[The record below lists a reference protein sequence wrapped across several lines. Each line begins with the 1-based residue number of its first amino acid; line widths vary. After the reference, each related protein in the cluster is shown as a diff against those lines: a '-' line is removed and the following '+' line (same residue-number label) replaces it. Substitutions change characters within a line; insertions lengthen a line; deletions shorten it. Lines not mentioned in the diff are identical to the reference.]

1 IVVALREKL
10 ADASVSDAAKEKI
23 RHLVE
28 VTLPGMADK
37 SLTEMHLGT
46 APYVLDDTNND
57 AMVAAFREE
66 LLDCVE
72 LVSG

>member
-1 IVVALREKL
+1 VNET
-10 ADASVSDAAKEKI
+10 AKAKI
-23 RHLVE
+23 RHLLE
-28 VTLPGMADK
+28 VTLPAFADK

-72 LVSG
+72 MVAG